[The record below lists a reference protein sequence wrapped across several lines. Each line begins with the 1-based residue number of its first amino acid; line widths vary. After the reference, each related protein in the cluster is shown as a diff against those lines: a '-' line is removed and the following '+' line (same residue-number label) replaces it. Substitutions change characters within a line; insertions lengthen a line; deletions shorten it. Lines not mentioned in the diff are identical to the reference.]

1 MVGVVMRCFVLDT
14 AFDVPF
20 MNLLYGTLVLGREYL
35 SLEITPFT
43 FFDVWV
49 SLYASR
55 LIQGLKLTTQQTLR
69 WPLDLERLVTT
80 GFLICNLIEQ

>member
-43 FFDVWV
+43 FFDVRI
-49 SLYASR
+49 SYASR

-69 WPLDLERLVTT
+69 WPLDLERSVTT